1 MSQIKLLHSGGNGV
15 ILAAPS
21 SNPASDRTLTLPG
34 DADGTILTSNS
45 STGKVLAYQNAVKTD
60 TQTTASTSYV
70 DITGLSITM
79 TPASAASR
87 FRIDYHVNFGVS
99 PSVYSGS
106 VRLVKVVGG
115 TTTDDIY
122 VGDAAGSRR
131 RTSNFT
137 WSTNA
142 GYGAY
147 PMAVFSGSL
156 IHHPNTTSAVTF
168 KVQFVS
174 HYTNSFYVYVN
185 RNQND
190 GDSSSHGRGA
200 SSITVMELAA

>member
-1 MSQIKLLHSGGNGV
+1 MKTGQSYKIMAITLNGSGTVTGISAGGLPDGIIQSADLASGVGGKLL
-15 ILAAPS
+15 
-21 SNPASDRTLTLPG
+21 T
-34 DADGTILTSNS
+34 
-45 STGKVLAYQNAVKTD
+45 YQNAVKTD

-106 VRLVKVVGG
+106 LRLVKVVGG

-122 VGDAAGSRR
+122 VGDAAGSRIR
-131 RTSNFT
+131 SSNFT
-137 WSTNA
+137 WSSNA
-142 GYGAY
+142 GYSSY
-147 PMAVFSGSL
+147 PMAVFSGLL

-168 KVQFVS
+168 KLQFKS
-174 HYTNSFYVYVN
+174 HYSNNFLVYVN

-190 GDSSSHGRGA
+190 GDSSNHARGA
-200 SSITVMELAA
+200 SSITAMEVAA